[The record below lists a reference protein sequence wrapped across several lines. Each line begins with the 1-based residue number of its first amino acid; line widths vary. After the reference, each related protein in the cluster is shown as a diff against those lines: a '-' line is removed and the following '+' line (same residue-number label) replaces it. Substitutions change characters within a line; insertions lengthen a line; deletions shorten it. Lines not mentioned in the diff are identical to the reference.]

1 LRIPPRA
8 ARGLAAHLAIYL
20 LLLLSFGRSLLFG
33 DGYTTLGYW
42 TGYSAAV
49 MHALNRVGAFSL
61 YLGYYAST
69 TPIFQLPIL
78 APNLLLGD
86 PVLATKLDLALIFAW
101 YYVASYLL
109 SGLAYGTLSR
119 RGGAPPLRFAVPF
132 VLLMF
137 ANYGFMY
144 AVTGAMVPVAFGI
157 PIFLYLL
164 LKSYRIYAGLD
175 GRIRDYA
182 KLSLALSLMALG
194 DPRFF
199 VWGSIALAGL
209 VVFALISRRGVGRA
223 LRALVYPIAL
233 SIPVVIIM
241 FLIWT
246 LGSSPFHYASPRP
259 LTYSEVNWF
268 SRSYPLLSYFQLGGM
283 YWPAFI
289 YSPPSVLWLKG
300 DLNSMAASGHP
311 PSVLMPWD
319 PLGYVWLALTL
330 SWFVAAAI
338 SMALVAR
345 GEERAHSI
353 GFLILFS
360 MAIGTYFPVGAA
372 VDALIMLGKS
382 PIVGGVWAITYAIP
396 NYFMWA
402 VIPFAIFYLALLLA
416 RLSSPGAGGRL
427 GRAALPILVALLL
440 IPNWQFFGFLY
451 PGQYTPVLPGN
462 GISGMGPLA
471 PAAMPADVQRVYD
484 MLSGNFDGSYNVV
497 WPQAYGFAYKWSP
510 RTTPWYP
517 PGSGPP
523 GQFYSYFSEIAER
536 GEAYLVKPLMDAYGV
551 RYIVVDNTSYSE
563 VSPLAVG
570 MTNAQVARFLEGSP
584 GIVLAINDSPD
595 LLVFEDPGASTVQG
609 YSLALSPEGRAPPL
623 SVLYYFS
630 ALLGE
635 EPLLINGSPGIP
647 LPVDEARIGG
657 APYALYTYDYFS
669 AIQSAPRPPENYFN
683 YSPSAGIYALSG
695 QWYFESLRGSG
706 TLDIEGGRVALS
718 AGSPGGSIAQLSY
731 GDFLAPGRTAIPI
744 PEGCGADVS
753 VSYYFNGSAG
763 SYVGTSIWANDAN
776 YTRHGGW
783 LVASNEVMGRGEPER
798 VALSAVVPPG
808 QAYFEV
814 QINPAFNG
822 SVEVW
827 GVSINY
833 SFFRVVDGYPVG
845 IPALYTYDYF
855 SAIQSAPRPPENY
868 FNYSPSAGI
877 YALSGQWYFESL
889 RGSGTLDIE
898 GGRVA
903 LSAGSPGGSIAQ
915 LSYGDFLAPGR
926 TAIPIPEGC
935 GADVSVSYYFNG
947 SAGSYV
953 GTSIWAN
960 DANYTR
966 HGGWLVASNEVMGR
980 GEPERVA
987 LSAVVPPGQAYF
999 EVQINPA
1006 FNGSVEVWGV
1016 SINYSFFRVA
1026 SSSTLERAIGWT
1038 GGGRELAILYAGNG
1052 TLTVN
1057 GATYRLDSGGGVG
1070 ELRLS
1075 VEGEGA
1081 NLSASGLS
1089 IGGMIVAEGNA
1100 APGPVDLFSGFSPLT
1115 GTLELR
1121 PAPGITYLALATPAY
1136 GWGIQGGR
1144 YLGFDEMGRE
1154 AFLISPA
1161 SHLYVRDALL
1171 VNALEYAFA
1180 AAFYAALLLVFA
1192 PIRIRRGARDP
1203 PPGGTPAGGTRRP
1216 PDPSRQVSCP

>member
-1 LRIPPRA
+1 LWPGPPRGELRIPPRA
-8 ARGLAAHLAIYL
+8 ARGLAVHLAIYL

-33 DGYTTLGYW
+33 DGYTTLSYL

-49 MHALNRVGAFSL
+49 MHAVNRVGAFSL
-61 YLGYYAST
+61 YWGYYAST
-69 TPIFQLPIL
+69 TPIFQLPVL
-78 APNLLLGD
+78 ATNLLLGD

-109 SGLAYGTLSR
+109 SGLAYGTFSR

-175 GRIRDYA
+175 ARIRDYA
-182 KLSLALSLMALG
+182 ELSLALSLMGLG
-194 DPRFF
+194 DPRLFI
-199 VWGSIALAGL
+199 WGSIALAGL

-223 LRALVYPIAL
+223 LRALAYPIAL

-246 LGSSPFHYASPRP
+246 LGSSPFHYVSARP
-259 LTYSEVNWF
+259 LTYPEVNGF

-300 DLNSMAASGHP
+300 DLSSMAASGHP
-311 PSVLMPWD
+311 PSALMPWD
-319 PLGYVWLALTL
+319 PTGYVWLALTL
-330 SWFVAAAI
+330 SWFIAAAV

-353 GFLILFS
+353 GFLIIFS
-360 MAIGTYFPVGAA
+360 MAIGTYLPVRAV
-372 VDALIMLGKS
+372 VDALIWLGKL
-382 PIVGGVWAITYAIP
+382 PLVGGVWAITYAIP
-396 NYFMWA
+396 NFFMWA

-427 GRAALPILVALLL
+427 RRAALPILVALLL

-471 PAAMPADVQRVYD
+471 PAAMPADVQRVYG

-510 RTTPWYP
+510 RTTPWYS

-536 GEAYLVKPLMDAYGV
+536 GEAHLVKPLMDAYGV

-595 LLVFEDPGASTVQG
+595 LLVFEDPGASTAQG
-609 YSLALSPEGRAPPL
+609 YPLALSPEGGAPPL

-635 EPLLINGSPGIP
+635 EPLLINGSPGVP

-683 YSPSAGIYALSG
+683 YSPSAGIYTLSN
-695 QWYFESLRGSG
+695 QWYFESVRGSG
-706 TLDIEGGRVALS
+706 TLDIEDGRVALS
-718 AGSPGGSIAQLSY
+718 AGSPGGSIVSLSY
-731 GDFLAPGRTAIPI
+731 GDFLAPGYTAIPI
-744 PEGCGADVS
+744 PEGCSADVS
-753 VSYYFNGSAG
+753 VSYYFNGSPG
-763 SYVGTSIWANDAN
+763 SYVGTSVWANDAN

-783 LVASNEVMGRGEPER
+783 QVASNEVMGRGEPER

-814 QINPAFNG
+814 QINPAF
-822 SVEVW
+822 S
-827 GVSINY
+827 
-833 SFFRVVDGYPVG
+833 
-845 IPALYTYDYF
+845 
-855 SAIQSAPRPPENY
+855 
-868 FNYSPSAGI
+868 
-877 YALSGQWYFESL
+877 
-889 RGSGTLDIE
+889 
-898 GGRVA
+898 
-903 LSAGSPGGSIAQ
+903 
-915 LSYGDFLAPGR
+915 
-926 TAIPIPEGC
+926 
-935 GADVSVSYYFNG
+935 
-947 SAGSYV
+947 
-953 GTSIWAN
+953 
-960 DANYTR
+960 
-966 HGGWLVASNEVMGR
+966 
-980 GEPERVA
+980 
-987 LSAVVPPGQAYF
+987 
-999 EVQINPA
+999 
-1006 FNGSVEVWGV
+1006 GSVEVWGV

-1154 AFLISPA
+1154 VFLISPA

-1216 PDPSRQVSCP
+1216 PGPSRQVSCP